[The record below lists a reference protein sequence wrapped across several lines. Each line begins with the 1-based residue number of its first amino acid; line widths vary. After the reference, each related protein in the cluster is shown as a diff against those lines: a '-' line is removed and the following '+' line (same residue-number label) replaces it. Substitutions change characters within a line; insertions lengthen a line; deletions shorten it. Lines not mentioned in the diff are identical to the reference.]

1 MSKTS
6 ITTTAAALLIKP
18 AMILGGLALINH
30 AAGWAGLEPQFVESA
45 ADSLS
50 EVTGL
55 PHGDCAAL
63 VIVVGVLALYR

>member
-1 MSKTS
+1 
-6 ITTTAAALLIKP
+6 
-18 AMILGGLALINH
+18 MILGGLALINH

-63 VIVVGVLALYR
+63 VIVVGVLALYLVSRAVFGVLTSRGL

>member
-1 MSKTS
+1 
-6 ITTTAAALLIKP
+6 
-18 AMILGGLALINH
+18 MILGGLALINH

-63 VIVVGVLALYR
+63 VIVVGVLALYQVSRAVFGVLTSRGR